1 MNLEGFYLD
10 EKDPIFGIIIFIG
23 ILLLISVLS
32 YIWGIFAKK
41 DEQNKIENFIKKFNE
56 FGGLEEKYIEILDS
70 IDDIEIYG
78 VLAEIFTKNGDFS
91 KAINVYL
98 IALKNVKSRK
108 QKEQILTRLGMT
120 YFKAGFLAR
129 ADETLLRALELS
141 PRNEKALAIL
151 SVIYEQLRAFK
162 KELEVLDA
170 LRELGSDVKDAEIY
184 AKIKMIWLNNSLN
197 KSEKIAQ
204 ILPFCTIFQP
214 AKRIVLEIYLND
226 YLDENL
232 DELLL
237 NLPGIHDFI
246 DLLWY
251 HADFFAKLN
260 LEQINKQV
268 LEQIRAVML
277 AKFVEISDKN
287 RDEKAQISSP
297 QSQNFKSEFFEIN
310 ALNSMKNSG
319 FNSADLSFK
328 YVCKHCKNVFPS
340 YFYRCPVCYELKS
353 CLISPQ
359 IMEKND
365 EISQTF

>member
-184 AKIKMIWLNNSLN
+184 AKIKMIWLDNSLN

-232 DELLL
+232 NELLL
-237 NLPGIHDFI
+237 NLPDIRDFI

-260 LEQINKQV
+260 LEQINKQI
-268 LEQIRAVML
+268 LEQIRAVL
-277 AKFVEISDKN
+277 SAKFAENSD
-287 RDEKAQISSP
+287 EEVQISNQ
-297 QSQNFKSEFFEIN
+297 QSQIFKSDFFEIN

-359 IMEKND
+359 IMEKED

>member
-184 AKIKMIWLNNSLN
+184 AKIKIIWLNNSLN

-237 NLPGIHDFI
+237 NLPDIRDFI

-260 LEQINKQV
+260 LEQINKQI
-268 LEQIRAVML
+268 LEQIRAVL
-277 AKFVEISDKN
+277 SAKFAENSD
-287 RDEKAQISSP
+287 EEVQISNQ
-297 QSQNFKSEFFEIN
+297 QSQIFKSDFFEIN

-328 YVCKHCKNVFPS
+328 YVCKHCKNIFPS

-359 IMEKND
+359 IMEKED

>member
-184 AKIKMIWLNNSLN
+184 AKIKIIWLNNSLN

-232 DELLL
+232 NELLL
-237 NLPGIHDFI
+237 NLPDIRDFI

-260 LEQINKQV
+260 LEQINKQI
-268 LEQIRAVML
+268 LEQIRAVL
-277 AKFVEISDKN
+277 SAKFAENSD
-287 RDEKAQISSP
+287 EEVQISNQ
-297 QSQNFKSEFFEIN
+297 QSQIFKSDFFEIN

-340 YFYRCPVCYELKS
+340 YFYRCPICYELKS

-359 IMEKND
+359 IMEKED

>member
-1 MNLEGFYLD
+1 VNLEGFYLD

-184 AKIKMIWLNNSLN
+184 AKIKIIWLNNSLN

-237 NLPGIHDFI
+237 NLPDIRDFI

-260 LEQINKQV
+260 LEQINKQI
-268 LEQIRAVML
+268 LEQIRAVL
-277 AKFVEISDKN
+277 SAKFVENSD
-287 RDEKAQISSP
+287 EEVQISNQ
-297 QSQNFKSEFFEIN
+297 QSQIFKSDFFEIN

-359 IMEKND
+359 IMEKED

>member
-170 LRELGSDVKDAEIY
+170 LRELGSDVKDAQIY
-184 AKIKMIWLNNSLN
+184 AKIKMIWLDNSLN

-237 NLPGIHDFI
+237 NLPDIRDFI

-260 LEQINKQV
+260 LEQINKQI
-268 LEQIRAVML
+268 LEQIRAVL
-277 AKFVEISDKN
+277 SAKFAENSD
-287 RDEKAQISSP
+287 EEVQISNQ
-297 QSQNFKSEFFEIN
+297 QSQIFKSDFFEIN

-359 IMEKND
+359 IMEKED

>member
-184 AKIKMIWLNNSLN
+184 AKIKIIWLNNSLN

-237 NLPGIHDFI
+237 NLPDIRDFI

-260 LEQINKQV
+260 LEQINKQI
-268 LEQIRAVML
+268 LEQIRAVL
-277 AKFVEISDKN
+277 SAKFAENSD
-287 RDEKAQISSP
+287 EEVQISNQ
-297 QSQNFKSEFFEIN
+297 QSQIFKSDFFEIN

-328 YVCKHCKNVFPS
+328 YVCRHCKNVFPS

-359 IMEKND
+359 IMEKED

>member
-1 MNLEGFYLD
+1 VNLEGFYLD

-170 LRELGSDVKDAEIY
+170 LRELGSDVKDAQIY
-184 AKIKMIWLNNSLN
+184 AKIKIIWLDNSLN

-237 NLPGIHDFI
+237 NLPDIRDFI

-260 LEQINKQV
+260 LEQINKQI
-268 LEQIRAVML
+268 LEQIRAVL
-277 AKFVEISDKN
+277 SAKFAENSD
-287 RDEKAQISSP
+287 EEVQISNQ
-297 QSQNFKSEFFEIN
+297 QSQIFKSDFFEIN

-359 IMEKND
+359 IMEKED

>member
-170 LRELGSDVKDAEIY
+170 LRELGSDVKDAQIY
-184 AKIKMIWLNNSLN
+184 AKIKMIWLDNSLN

-237 NLPGIHDFI
+237 NLPDMRDFI

-260 LEQINKQV
+260 LEQINKQI
-268 LEQIRAVML
+268 LEQIRAVL
-277 AKFVEISDKN
+277 SAKFAENSD
-287 RDEKAQISSP
+287 EEVQISNQ
-297 QSQNFKSEFFEIN
+297 QSQIFKSDFFEIN

-359 IMEKND
+359 IMEKED

>member
-108 QKEQILTRLGMT
+108 QKEQILTHLGMT

-170 LRELGSDVKDAEIY
+170 LRELGSDVKDAQIY
-184 AKIKMIWLNNSLN
+184 AKIKMIWLDNSLN

-237 NLPGIHDFI
+237 NLPDIRDFI

-260 LEQINKQV
+260 LEQINKQI
-268 LEQIRAVML
+268 LEQIRAVL
-277 AKFVEISDKN
+277 SAKFAENSD
-287 RDEKAQISSP
+287 EEVQISNQ
-297 QSQNFKSEFFEIN
+297 QSQIFKSDFFEIN

-328 YVCKHCKNVFPS
+328 YVCKHCKNIFPS

-359 IMEKND
+359 IIEKED

>member
-41 DEQNKIENFIKKFNE
+41 DEQNKIENFMKKFNE

-170 LRELGSDVKDAEIY
+170 LRELGSDVKDAQIY
-184 AKIKMIWLNNSLN
+184 AKIKMIWLDNSLN

-237 NLPGIHDFI
+237 NLPNIRDFI

-260 LEQINKQV
+260 LEQINKQI
-268 LEQIRAVML
+268 LEQIRAVL
-277 AKFVEISDKN
+277 SAKFAENSD
-287 RDEKAQISSP
+287 EEVQISNQ
-297 QSQNFKSEFFEIN
+297 QSQIFKSDFFEIN

-359 IMEKND
+359 IMEKED